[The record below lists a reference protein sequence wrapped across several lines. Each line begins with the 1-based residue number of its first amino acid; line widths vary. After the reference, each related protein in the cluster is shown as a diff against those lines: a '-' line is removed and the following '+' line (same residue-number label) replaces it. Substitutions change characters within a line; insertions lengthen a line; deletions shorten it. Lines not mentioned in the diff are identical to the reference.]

1 MQTNLLEKLQST
13 SNKVEQFTLIIDAH
27 INVVKNSVQESK
39 IDLDKFSESPLT
51 TVKAIFHDAIPSN
64 EFEKMTQKDKDELI
78 RMVKA
83 AKIMKLFN
91 KNCDLDQLN
100 WCKRL
105 APLCL
110 FAADNFYSNI
120 SANMVRKE
128 SPSLKETIDKIKHI
142 LNCVDS
148 LNKFPHYTKQQK
160 KEMSILITCFK
171 QSISY
176 KEPPIEWAILEND
189 ETRNIFM
196 SFYTS
201 MLNSLITEANFMLEN
216 PQFFERFLDDEKLAS
231 ELKQLVENNK
241 NYIVDIEQ
249 KNFSTKVKNFI
260 NSFLFAPSKAD
271 NTSSNNS
278 EEVRKNYK
286 LPI

>member
-51 TVKAIFHDAIPSN
+51 TVKAIF
-64 EFEKMTQKDKDELI
+64 QDELI